1 MTLLNSVPTAC
12 YLPSL
17 TSKWGEGRDVTSIL
31 LEGSSTLLVDGY
43 NGDTRATNR
52 ERSHMLW
59 DQELERERERENC
72 KHLRNFVLDS
82 YCCDIASWLSRGK
95 LMKNI
100 PI

>member
-59 DQELERERERENC
+59 DQELERERERERTVNTWEI
-72 KHLRNFVLDS
+72 S
-82 YCCDIASWLSRGK
+82 SWIHIVVTLLLGY
-95 LMKNI
+95 LEGN
-100 PI
+100 

>member
-1 MTLLNSVPTAC
+1 MTLLNSVPTTC

-31 LEGSSTLLVDGY
+31 LEGSSTLQVDGY

-59 DQELERERERENC
+59 DQELERERERTVNTWEISSLIHIVVTLLLGYLKGN
-72 KHLRNFVLDS
+72 
-82 YCCDIASWLSRGK
+82 
-95 LMKNI
+95 
-100 PI
+100 

>member
-1 MTLLNSVPTAC
+1 M
-12 YLPSL
+12 
-17 TSKWGEGRDVTSIL
+17 TSIL

-59 DQELERERERENC
+59 DQELERERERERERENC